1 MLKHC
6 VVYIACLW
14 HLSTIPINLILTPTT
29 LCHNEMSMRVG
40 VEAEF
45 WCTKLKLVKWEITLS
60 KLGLSLHGVAD
71 PDHRQKGQLCHTT
84 SGINIARHYRW
95 KATSTTS
102 CDTLWVSLQLA
113 MHLCWGHA
121 ITRAVHWV
129 CVSLCE
135 YVTISALMELAGPR
149 DFFCTQAKNCVHPPI
164 DNRGASTMHTSVCTY
179 VHLAMYVYCTI
190 LLYNEGGGHMTF
202 ASKLAYIWW
211 PPYLLGWA
219 TRCIYACASGRI
231 F

>member
-71 PDHRQKGQLCHTT
+71 PHRQKGQLCHTT
-84 SGINIARHYRW
+84 SGIISPDTIVEKPLALRVVTPCGCHY
-95 KATSTTS
+95 
-102 CDTLWVSLQLA
+102 
-113 MHLCWGHA
+113 
-121 ITRAVHWV
+121 
-129 CVSLCE
+129 
-135 YVTISALMELAGPR
+135 
-149 DFFCTQAKNCVHPPI
+149 N
-164 DNRGASTMHTSVCTY
+164 
-179 VHLAMYVYCTI
+179 
-190 LLYNEGGGHMTF
+190 
-202 ASKLAYIWW
+202 
-211 PPYLLGWA
+211 
-219 TRCIYACASGRI
+219 
-231 F
+231 